1 MLLFYFIQADSMTMA
16 RDRFVPL
23 ALAFLFVL
31 LAGAAGAALVR
42 PYPGYGNF
50 PMTVDVAYRW
60 HDDGTLDLDVMV
72 EVRSG
77 HLLFIRPTHDLP
89 FRADLDV
96 TVRLEGVD
104 GAVHEIVRHQ
114 VIRELTLE
122 NAVSL
127 ERVNNFTFTLEDVKS
142 PSGDLGVKVVD
153 RHQERKGPRAWRE
166 HPRAFSEMYC
176 YWVAPIP
183 PGEFE
188 GFSLGDPL
196 FLRGYAEVDLMGRR
210 ILRNVDDTYAT
221 MLRHIH
227 LARQYGL
234 RQQHLQFACEIY
246 PPDAERAAILDHDGL
261 LVQIISREL
270 RFAANDTVVFDDV
283 QKTRLGLGESVIIF
297 HEIDVESLPPGAYLL
312 SLAPLDGKGRPWVT
326 EFDVVWSLGVPRR
339 RGDEE
344 LALARLLLDPEQ
356 VAVFKGADSVR
367 RQDMMDAFWDPL
379 DPETETP
386 QNEAWI
392 EFQERVGYVR
402 QHLGGFGLDGSM
414 DPRAEV
420 YLRMG
425 TPSRIVF
432 EKDTSNEAL
441 RTDPNQDT
449 WTDFRGFVDTRQGVA
464 LPTSGGTSPS
474 VSVAKVGS
482 PFDASTQQ
490 SSGQSGGGG
499 LIRGP
504 TTGRFPNSRTGA
516 QMSSKLHRLARYS
529 KGNSGFGEPVSETWF
544 YAHGGFPLFAHA
556 WSDTTPRGFQFG
568 YTADKGAYDLRW
580 TRELEPEVF
589 GVIETRP
596 SRQAED
602 DSRE

>member
-1 MLLFYFIQADSMTMA
+1 MI
-16 RDRFVPL
+16 RDCFVPF
-23 ALAFLFVL
+23 ALASLLLL
-31 LAGAAGAALVR
+31 LAGASGAALVR

-77 HLLFIRPTHDLP
+77 HLLFIRPRRELTSQ
-89 FRADLDV
+89 ADVDV
-96 TVRLEGVD
+96 TVRLDGID

-127 ERVNNFTFTLEDVKS
+127 ERVNNFTVTLEDVKS
-142 PSGDLGVKVVD
+142 LSGDLGVEVID

-166 HPRAFSEMYC
+166 HPRAFSEMHC
-176 YWVAPIP
+176 YWVAPMP
-183 PGEFE
+183 PAEFE

-196 FLRGYAEVDLMGRR
+196 FLRDYVEVDLMGRR
-210 ILRNVDDTYAT
+210 ILRNVDDIYAV
-221 MLRHIH
+221 MLDHIH

-234 RQQHLQFACEIY
+234 RQRHLQFACEVY
-246 PPDAERAAILDHDGL
+246 PPDVERAAILDHDGL
-261 LVQIISREL
+261 LVQIVSREL
-270 RFAANDTVVFDDV
+270 RFAANDTVLFDDV
-283 QKTRLGLGESVIIF
+283 QKTRLGLGESIIIF
-297 HEIDVESLPPGAYLL
+297 HEIDVESLPPGAFLL
-312 SLAPLDGKGRPWVT
+312 SLAPLDGKGRSWVT

-344 LALARLLLDPEQ
+344 LAIARLLLDPEQ
-356 VAVFKGADSVR
+356 VADFKGADSVL
-367 RQDMMDAFWDPL
+367 RQDMLDAFWDPL
-379 DPETETP
+379 DPESDTP

-425 TPSRIVF
+425 TPSRIAF

-449 WTDFRGFVDTRQGVA
+449 WMDFRGFVDTRQGVD
-464 LPTSGGTSPS
+464 LPTSGSTSAS
-474 VSVAKVGS
+474 VSVAKIGS
-482 PFDASTQQ
+482 AFDMSAQH
-490 SSGQSGGGG
+490 SSGQEANTG
-499 LIRGP
+499 LVRGP
-504 TTGRFPNSRTGA
+504 TSGRFPNSRTGA
-516 QMSSKLHRLARYS
+516 QVGSKLHRLARHS
-529 KGNSGFGEPVSETWF
+529 KGNSGFREPVSETWF

-556 WSDTTPRGFQFG
+556 WSDTMPRGFQFG
-568 YTADKGAYDLRW
+568 YKADKGTYELRW

-589 GVIETRP
+589 GVVETQP
-596 SRQAED
+596 ANE
-602 DSRE
+602 